1 MSQMKSYFDRR
12 GTKLPY
18 NIENG
23 QIQETNGSNEYLTV
37 KFNFSSGEQWVS
49 LSYFINKTFFKSYLV
64 PSNEAASDKPKMGT

>member
-49 LSYFINKTFFKSYLV
+49 LSYFII
-64 PSNEAASDKPKMGT
+64 

>member
-1 MSQMKSYFDRR
+1 MTSNNLLYLDNGLYAYSEIMSQMKSYFDRK

-37 KFNFSSGEQWVS
+37 KLNFSSGEQWVS
-49 LSYFINKTFFKSYLV
+49 
-64 PSNEAASDKPKMGT
+64 

>member
-1 MSQMKSYFDRR
+1 MKSYFDRR

-37 KFNFSSGEQWVS
+37 KFNFSSGEQWVNS
-49 LSYFINKTFFKSYLV
+49 PLFETKLFQKNNLV
-64 PSNEAASDKPKMGT
+64 PSNETAADKSEMGT

>member
-49 LSYFINKTFFKSYLV
+49 FTFLSLKLIFS
-64 PSNEAASDKPKMGT
+64 

>member
-37 KFNFSSGEQWVS
+37 KFNFSSGEQWVNS
-49 LSYFINKTFFKSYLV
+49 PLFETF
-64 PSNEAASDKPKMGT
+64 

>member
-1 MSQMKSYFDRR
+1 MKSYFDRR

-49 LSYFINKTFFKSYLV
+49 LTGGVKQKLFQNLFS
-64 PSNEAASDKPKMGT
+64 AKP